1 MDDAGAGSVDELDED
16 RFWALL
22 GLVGD
27 IRADDEPYAALVA
40 ELARQPVEDILGFE
54 ETLARLLH
62 QLDRRDLGE
71 VFAKWSAD
79 DGEAPFDED
88 GRPFLSADLF
98 LYARC
103 AVVVAGRDAYRAVLA
118 DADRVRPLLDWE
130 QQDEELLSVAQ
141 EAYELATGLEWAPD
155 TKYDYETWS
164 NESGWA

>member
-1 MDDAGAGSVDELDED
+1 MDESGGRPVGELDEE
-16 RFWALL
+16 RFWALV

-27 IRADDEPYAALVA
+27 IREDDEPYAALVA
-40 ELARQPVEDILGFE
+40 ELAGRPTDDILGFE

-79 DGEAPFDED
+79 DGETPFSED
-88 GRPFLSADLF
+88 GGFFLSADLF

-103 AVVVAGRDAYRAVLA
+103 AVVVAGREAYREVLA
-118 DADRVRPLLDWE
+118 DVERVQPLLRWE

-141 EAYELATGLEWAPD
+141 EAYELATGLEWD
-155 TKYDYETWS
+155 HSTEYDYETWS
-164 NESGWA
+164 NGPGWA